1 MFTIEEQVF
10 PAVGEWYLEC
20 VTEAEFEVV
29 DVDED
34 TGLVEVQYLNGEIG
48 EFDQDEWKSLEL
60 SKIEPPEDWTVALE
74 PVEEGD
80 VGYDAESFEPSP
92 QPKPVPGFEKDA
104 VLRADEKDPRREF
117 FGSEPEDL
125 E

>member
-1 MFTIEEQVF
+1 MISVKVHV
-10 PAVGEWYLEC
+10 PPSVGEWYLDRE
-20 VTEAEFEVV
+20 TEEEFEVV
-29 DVDED
+29 DLDED
-34 TGLVEVQYLNGEIG
+34 ADLVEVQYLNGEIG
-48 EFDQDEWKSLEL
+48 EFDREEWNSLEL

-92 QPKPVPGFEKDA
+92 QPKPVPGFEEES
-104 VLRADEKDPRREF
+104 VLRADEEDPHREF
-117 FGSEPEDL
+117 FGSDPEDL